1 MLVAS
6 VARWEEHLRML
17 IVLERECLE
26 LKEEI
31 EHMSEKQELLATL
44 MEGKMSVQKVA
55 PASEEFQR
63 QIFQGSRKQKEALEL
78 LVRKYI
84 LVKKEHERD

>member
-1 MLVAS
+1 
-6 VARWEEHLRML
+6 ML

-31 EHMSEKQELLATL
+31 EHLSEKQKLLATL
-44 MEGKMSVQKVA
+44 MEGKMRMQKVA
-55 PASEEFQR
+55 PEDIYASEDFQR